1 MKKILF
7 FSSATALVALTFCLQ
22 SCEFF
27 KKGGAGAEGDSD
39 SLSFCTVMYEDT
51 MTVVDAYVSQ
61 NMRVD
66 FPLPEVTG
74 ALADTIRAYLVKAV
88 ASNYFPL
95 YEEEDPNA
103 KTFEYNVGDEEGYL
117 SAYAGEGMSRMVAEV
132 TRMAEEGWATGYYNN
147 YTASIS
153 TQTEK
158 YVTLEE
164 AHEIFTGGAHGAYI
178 VTGLTFRTSDGARMG
193 WNLFDMSKKAELI
206 ALLKKGVM
214 DYLEVSTE
222 EELQDQLQV
231 WDDPDTP
238 ENELEFGLPLPRA
251 VPYVTTKG
259 VAFIYQQYEIVC
271 YAAGLPSVV
280 IPAEELRDLLSEEGR
295 ALLDVE

>member
-1 MKKILF
+1 
-7 FSSATALVALTFCLQ
+7 
-22 SCEFF
+22 
-27 KKGGAGAEGDSD
+27 
-39 SLSFCTVMYEDT
+39 
-51 MTVVDAYVSQ
+51 
-61 NMRVD
+61 
-66 FPLPEVTG
+66 
-74 ALADTIRAYLVKAV
+74 
-88 ASNYFPL
+88 
-95 YEEEDPNA
+95 
-103 KTFEYNVGDEEGYL
+103 
-117 SAYAGEGMSRMVAEV
+117 MSRMVAEV

-164 AHEIFTGGAHGAYI
+164 THEIFTGGAHGAYI
-178 VTGLTFRTSDGARMG
+178 VSGLTFRTSDGARMG

-206 ALLKKGVM
+206 ARLKKGVM
-214 DYLEVSTE
+214 DFLEVSTE

-231 WDDPDTP
+231 LWDDPDTP

-259 VAFIYQQYEIVC
+259 VAFIYQQYEIAC

>member
-1 MKKILF
+1 MKKIFF
-7 FSSATALVALTFCLQ
+7 FSSAALLVATIFCLQ
-22 SCEFF
+22 SCDFF
-27 KKGGAGAEGDSD
+27 KKGGAGANEGTD

-51 MTVVDAYVSQ
+51 MKVVDAYVSQ
-61 NMRVD
+61 NMKVD
-66 FPLPEVTG
+66 FPLPEAKGV
-74 ALADTIRAYLVKAV
+74 LADTIRAYLVKAV
-88 ASNYFPL
+88 ANNYFPL
-95 YEEEDPNA
+95 YEEADSA
-103 KTFEYNVGDEEGYL
+103 GKTFEYKVGDEEGFL
-117 SAYAGEGMSRMVAEV
+117 SAYAGEGMTRMVAEV
-132 TRMAEEGWATGYYNN
+132 TQMAEDGWATGYYNN

-178 VTGLTFRTSDGARMG
+178 VSGITFRVSDGARMG
-193 WNLFDMSKKAELI
+193 WNLFDMSKKSELI

-214 DYLEVSTE
+214 EYLEVSSE
-222 EELQDQLQV
+222 EELQEQLQV

-251 VPYVTTKG
+251 VPYLTSRG
-259 VAFIYQQYEIVC
+259 VAFVYQQYEIAC
-271 YAAGLPSVV
+271 YAVGLPSVT
-280 IPAEELRDLLSEEGR
+280 IPVEELRDLLSEEGR

>member
-7 FSSATALVALTFCLQ
+7 FSSATALVAMMFCLQ

-27 KKGGAGAEGDSD
+27 KKGGAGDTGATD
-39 SLSFCTVMYEDT
+39 SLSFCTVMYEDS

-66 FPLPEVTG
+66 FPLPEATG

-88 ASNYFPL
+88 ANNYFPL
-95 YEEEDPNA
+95 YEEDSIG
-103 KTFEYNVGDEEGYL
+103 KTFEYKVGDEEGYL
-117 SAYAGEGMSRMVAEV
+117 SAYAGEGMTRMVAEV
-132 TRMAEEGWATGYYNN
+132 TRMAEDGWATGYYNN

-153 TQTEK
+153 MQTEK
-158 YVTLEE
+158 FVTLEE
-164 AHEIFTGGAHGAYI
+164 THEIFTGGAHGAYI
-178 VTGLTFRTSDGARMG
+178 VSGLTFRNSDGAQMG
-193 WNLFDMSKKAELI
+193 WNLFDMSKKAEII

-214 DYLEVSTE
+214 EYLEVGTE
-222 EELQDQLQV
+222 EELQEHLQV

-259 VAFIYQQYEIVC
+259 VVFIYQQYEIAC
-271 YAAGLPSVV
+271 YAAGLPSVI
-280 IPAEELRDLLSEEGR
+280 IPVEELRDLLSEEGR
-295 ALLDVE
+295 ALLYVE